1 MKSTTSGSFLP
12 LLLLSSSLSL
22 FRPTAPCYTYK
33 DQADS
38 THATH
43 QEPDPCLNVQCPPG
57 AKCVPKVSSGSLF
70 PGSGPRAECRCP
82 TRCPSYGDDAG
93 SRPVCGSDGRDYTNL
108 CQLRRAACHLKTDIR
123 IKYRGTCD
131 PCAMQ
136 PCMEGGVCQ
145 LDTRRQAVCRCS
157 TICNLEFKP
166 VCASDGRT
174 YANQCIMEVEGCK
187 AKKTLRIIYK
197 GECSS

>member
-1 MKSTTSGSFLP
+1 
-12 LLLLSSSLSL
+12 
-22 FRPTAPCYTYK
+22 
-33 DQADS
+33 
-38 THATH
+38 
-43 QEPDPCLNVQCPPG
+43 
-57 AKCVPKVSSGSLF
+57 VPKVTSSGQLVVS
-70 PGSGPRAECRCP
+70 GKGGMSGAGGASNKGVASSAMSGPLYECKCP

-108 CQLRRAACHLKTDIR
+108 CQLRRAACHLKSDIR

-131 PCAMQ
+131 PCATQ
-136 PCMEGGVCQ
+136 PCNEGGVCQ
-145 LDTRRQAVCRCS
+145 LDARRQPICRCS

-187 AKKTLRIIYK
+187 AKKSLRMIYK
-197 GECSS
+197 GECSSGEKWNVPCNKAF